1 MIAMFNLTKE
11 YENLQSLIERHS
23 TIPFPAYKF
32 ILPLWRDVVALHMS
46 IRKKVQIY
54 FMPNK
59 HLPFCRRIEFLQV
72 YLVF

>member
-32 ILPLWRDVVALHMS
+32 ILPLWVDVVALHMS
-46 IRKKVQIY
+46 IRK
-54 FMPNK
+54 
-59 HLPFCRRIEFLQV
+59 
-72 YLVF
+72 